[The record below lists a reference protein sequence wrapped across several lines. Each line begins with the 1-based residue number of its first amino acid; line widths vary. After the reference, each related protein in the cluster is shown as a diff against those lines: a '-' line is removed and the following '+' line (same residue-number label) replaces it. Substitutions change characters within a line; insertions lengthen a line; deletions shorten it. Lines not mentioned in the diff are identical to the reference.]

1 MVLRFLQCEVLA
13 LNNDK
18 FFMSLAIEEAKKS
31 SELGEVPVGAVV
43 VKDGQIVAISS
54 NKREQIKDATAH
66 AETEVIRQACEK
78 LGRWRLSD
86 CELYVTLEPCP
97 MCAGAILNAKINRV
111 VYGAKDPRGG
121 ALGSLIDLRSYP
133 FYHKPIV
140 EDGVMADECKALLR
154 EFFVKKREE
163 NKTDTE

>member
-1 MVLRFLQCEVLA
+1 MALCFLWREVLDVK
-13 LNNDK
+13 NDTY
-18 FFMSLAIEEAKKS
+18 FMSLAIEAAKRS
-31 SELGEVPVGAVV
+31 AELGEVPVGAVV
-43 VKDGQIVAISS
+43 VKDGEVVAVSS

-66 AETEVIRQACEK
+66 AETEAIRQACEK

-140 EDGVMADECKALLR
+140 ECGIMADECKALLR